1 MGYIPNYFILLI
13 YIYIGNDDHA
23 SFFPGTQYPI
33 KLKLSLKVDK
43 PPSRGLGNQINALP
57 ESIIC
62 GRIE

>member
-1 MGYIPNYFILLI
+1 MLN

-33 KLKLSLKVDK
+33 KCKLSLKADK
-43 PPSRGLGNQINALP
+43 PPNRGLGNQGNALP